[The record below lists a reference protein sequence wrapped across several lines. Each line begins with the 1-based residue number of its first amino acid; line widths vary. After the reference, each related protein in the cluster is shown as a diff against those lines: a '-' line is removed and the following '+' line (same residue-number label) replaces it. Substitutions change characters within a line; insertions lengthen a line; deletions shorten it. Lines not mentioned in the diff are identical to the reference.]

1 MEDVL
6 PPEVSANLNR
16 LVDLNKMLYGDDY
29 FEGDLDST

>member
-16 LVDLNKMLYGDDY
+16 LMDLNEILYGDDD